1 MINEFAKIKEA
12 LAKQG
17 KSLDIQ
23 NGDHALMVACY
34 LNDLLDDFSLVYE
47 EDNDT
52 DPYAEILE
60 SQYSLTHQLFR
71 KILKREHGFHF
82 KKKDFGELYQMTRA
96 LIAGLLGI
104 GLFKKLKKHKADK

>member
-1 MINEFAKIKEA
+1 MIDEFNKIKEA

-17 KSLDIQ
+17 KALDIH

-47 EDNDT
+47 EENDT

-60 SQYSLTHQLFR
+60 SQYSPTHQLFR
-71 KILKREHGFHF
+71 KILMREHGIHF
-82 KKKDFGELYQMTRA
+82 KKKDFSELYRMTRA

-104 GLFKKLKKHKADK
+104 GLFRKLKKHKAGK